1 MRDRSRH
8 TYSLRHSRNQRGS
21 SLLFAMLIM
30 TVMIALGFAL
40 AALLLR
46 EIDVARSFDTGLQA
60 YYAAESGMER
70 SLDILQDGR
79 INQDTLAVTVSNI
92 EAYATSSSPF
102 SLSSSNANYYID
114 ASKTTVGVNDYETFI
129 PLYFGSQVEMYNPD
143 LPVTSTQTV
152 ESVEI
157 QWNEGSCTNGRV
169 EMSFSEYSGTTFD
182 ETVFKVVGDC
192 STAGS
197 GYDCMLRSDYPSSGK
212 NYVLRLRTLDC
223 TVAGVTVDFYDADGG
238 SGGAGALQT
247 IPSIAQMSIVG
258 ERAQT
263 QRVMTAQSKW
273 IPSASGLT
281 DFVFFSEGAFSK

>member
-1 MRDRSRH
+1 
-8 TYSLRHSRNQRGS
+8 
-21 SLLFAMLIM
+21 
-30 TVMIALGFAL
+30 MIALGFAL

-70 SLDILQDGR
+70 SLDILQGGR
-79 INQDTLAVTVSNI
+79 FEKNTMAVTVASI
-92 EAYATSSSPF
+92 ESYATSSSPHTLTN
-102 SLSSSNANYYID
+102 SDADYYID
-114 ASKTTVGVNDYETFI
+114 ATDTTVGVDEYSTFI
-129 PLYFGSQVEMYNPD
+129 PLYLGSQVEMYDPD
-143 LPVTSTQTV
+143 LPVTTTQTV
-152 ESVEI
+152 ESVEL

-169 EMSFSEYSGTTFD
+169 EMSFSEYSGQTFD

-197 GYDCMLRSDYPSSGK
+197 GYDCLLRSDFPSSGK

-223 TVAGVTVDFYDADGG
+223 TVAGVQVGFYNADGG
-238 SGGAGALQT
+238 SGGAGAIQS
-247 IPSIAQMSIVG
+247 IPSVAQISVVG
-258 ERAQT
+258 EQAQT

-273 IPSASGLT
+273 VPSASGLT